1 MTKREVI
8 ACALKG
14 NKPPYVPWHF
24 VFSTGAAEK
33 LSAHFGED
41 DLKILADNHLI
52 RMGSVLGF
60 MTDLGDNC
68 VQDHFG
74 VVWDRSIDK
83 TFGYIK
89 NPVLE
94 KPILRGFEFPFS
106 HAPRFV
112 EDFPEKIDCYGDRF
126 RVFNLGLSLF
136 ERAWS
141 LRGMENIMTDFYDH
155 PAFVREL
162 FDGLADYNIA
172 LIKEALAFD
181 IDAVYFLDDWGQ
193 QHGLLM
199 GPSLWHDFIYPVLR
213 RLYGFVRDA
222 GKCVMIHSCGDVD
235 ELFDDLIDI
244 GLDCFNPLQPE
255 VMDAAGLLKA
265 YRGRLSF
272 YGGLSTQRTLPFG
285 TADDV
290 RAESAKLLDLGSE
303 GNYIFAP
310 SQSIEGDVP
319 LENMLALFEV
329 VQSQQEY
336 S

>member
-1 MTKREVI
+1 MTKREIV
-8 ACALKG
+8 ACAFNG

-33 LSAHFGED
+33 MRMHFGD
-41 DLKILADNHLI
+41 DDIEKIADNHLA

-60 MTDLGDNC
+60 MTELGDNC

-89 NPVLE
+89 NPVLS
-94 KPILRGFEFPFS
+94 KSSLKGFEFPFAF
-106 HAPRFV
+106 APRFV
-112 EDFPEKIDCYGDRF
+112 EDFPEKIERYGDRF
-126 RVFNLGLSLF
+126 RVFNLGLSMF

-141 LRGMENIMTDFYDH
+141 LRGMENIMTDFYDN
-155 PAFVREL
+155 PAFVRDL
-162 FDGLADYNIA
+162 FNGLADYNIA
-172 LIKEALAFD
+172 LINEALAYD

-199 GPSLWHDFIYPVLR
+199 GPSLWYEFIYPVLR

-222 GKCVMIHSCGDVD
+222 GKRVMIHSCGDVD
-235 ELFDDLIDI
+235 ELFDDLVDI

-255 VMDAAGLLKA
+255 VMDATGLMQA

-285 TADDV
+285 SADDV
-290 RAESAKLLDLGSE
+290 RSESAQLLETGSN

-319 LENMLALFEV
+319 LDNMLTLLDV
-329 VQSQQEY
+329 VQSQHGY